1 MFAVFNQRFGTL
13 IRISSSL
20 SQVGMEGLNL
30 VASDVSG
37 AIAFPSTSTLIQ
49 HLEFI
54 MLHLIDAFT
63 RHIFKIT
70 GIMNPILA
78 LLV

>member
-1 MFAVFNQRFGTL
+1 
-13 IRISSSL
+13 
-20 SQVGMEGLNL
+20 MEGLNL

-54 MLHLIDAFT
+54 ILHLIDAFT
-63 RHIFKIT
+63 RHIFKII
-70 GIMNPILA
+70 GIPNPILA
-78 LLV
+78 LLVFTNIPHGLEREEERPKY

>member
-1 MFAVFNQRFGTL
+1 
-13 IRISSSL
+13 
-20 SQVGMEGLNL
+20 MEGLNL

-54 MLHLIDAFT
+54 ILHLIDAFT
-63 RHIFKIT
+63 RHIFKII
-70 GIMNPILA
+70 GITNPILA
-78 LLV
+78 LLVFTNIRHGLEREEERPKY